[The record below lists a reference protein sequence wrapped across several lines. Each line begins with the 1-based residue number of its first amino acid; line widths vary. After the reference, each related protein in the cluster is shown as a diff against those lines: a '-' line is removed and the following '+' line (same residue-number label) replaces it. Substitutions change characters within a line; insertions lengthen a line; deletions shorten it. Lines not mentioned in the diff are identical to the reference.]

1 MLVIV
6 SDLHLT
12 DGTCGPSTS
21 PGAFQIFAERLRE
34 LATAGSWRSNGRY
47 QPISHLDVVLL
58 GDILDPVR
66 SAQWLARPNI
76 RPWQNPHDAEF
87 VGLLSKITTDILEH
101 NDSGLGIL
109 RSLNGEQGLTVPTAL
124 RSGKI
129 NADGQRQPVAV
140 RLHYMVGN
148 HDWFYHLP
156 GTKYSALRKKIAGKM
171 GLANDPSEPF
181 PHDPGESEML
191 LSVMRR
197 HKVTARHGDQFDP
210 INFGGDRD
218 ASSLGDCIVIDLLNR
233 FAIEVGREL
242 SEDLS
247 AATVLGLRE
256 IDNVRPLLLIPV
268 WIEGLLERT
277 CEFPSLRKRVK
288 SVWDRL
294 AEEFLEIDFVRRHDT
309 WNPFDLVDGLQRA
322 LRFSK
327 RLPVGWASSIVTWMN
342 QIRGVEGESYYHH
355 ALAEQDFRNRR
366 SKYIIY
372 GHTHQAESIPLD
384 ASHASGCVL
393 NQEYF
398 NSGTWRRVYRQTCL
412 VPEQHEFIPG
422 DMMTYTVFFHGDE
435 RKGRPYEAWTGSLGC
450 RPAELSVH
458 RIDSGSTSRAPH
470 QAVPAPRLNSHGPHF
485 ANPTVESPPAVGLE
499 QLG

>member
-21 PGAFQIFAERLRE
+21 PGAFQIFAERLRD
-34 LATAGSWRSNGRY
+34 LAEAGSWRSSGRY
-47 QPISHLDVVLL
+47 QPISQLDLILL
-58 GDILDPVR
+58 GDILDPMR
-66 SAQWLARPNI
+66 SAQWLARPNV

-101 NDSGLGIL
+101 NDAGLACL
-109 RSLNGEQGLTVPTAL
+109 RNLNGPQGLKVPAAL
-124 RSGKI
+124 RSGKMST
-129 NADGQRQPVAV
+129 DPDRQPVAV
-140 RLHYMVGN
+140 RIHYMVGN
-148 HDWFYHLP
+148 HDWYYHLP
-156 GTKYSALRKKIAGKM
+156 GTKYSALRKKIVTKM
-171 GLANDPSEPF
+171 GLANDPNEPF
-181 PHDPGESEML
+181 PHDGGESDGL

-210 INFGGDRD
+210 INFSGDRD

-233 FAIEVGREL
+233 FVVEVGREL

-247 AATVLGLRE
+247 ATTILGLRE

-277 CEFPSLRKRVK
+277 CEFPSLRRRVK

-294 AEEFLEIDFVRRHDT
+294 ADEFLQINFVRQHDT

-327 RLPVGWASSIVTWMN
+327 RLPVGWVGSTMSWLN
-342 QIRGVEGESYYHH
+342 QIRGVDGDSYYYH
-355 ALAEQDFRNRR
+355 ALAEQDFRSRR

-372 GHTHQAESIPLD
+372 GHTHLAESIPLD
-384 ASHASGCVL
+384 ASYASGCVL

-412 VPEQHEFIPG
+412 APEQHEFIPG

-450 RPAELSVH
+450 RPVDQAIH
-458 RIDSGSTSRAPH
+458 RVDAGSAGSTPH
-470 QAVPAPRLNSHGPHF
+470 QAAPIPKLHTHGPHF
-485 ANPTVESPPAVGLE
+485 GDLPTSSPSVGLE
-499 QLG
+499 QLD

>member
-21 PGAFQIFAERLRE
+21 PGAFQIFAERIRDMAE
-34 LATAGSWRSNGRY
+34 AGSWRSSSRY

-58 GDILDPVR
+58 GDILDPAR
-66 SAQWLARPNI
+66 SAQWLARPNT

-101 NDSGLGIL
+101 NDAGLAFL
-109 RSLNGEQGLTVPTAL
+109 RSLNGEHGLTVPSAL

-129 NADGQRQPVAV
+129 NTEGQCQPVPV
-140 RLHYMVGN
+140 RVHYMVGN
-148 HDWFYHLP
+148 HDWYYHLP
-156 GTKYSALRKKIAGKM
+156 GPKYSALRKKIVAKM
-171 GLANDPSEPF
+171 GLANDPNEPF
-181 PHDPGESEML
+181 PHDPAESDLL

-218 ASSLGDCIVIDLLNR
+218 VSSLGDCIVIDLLNR

-247 AATVLGLRE
+247 AATILGLRE
-256 IDNVRPLLLIPV
+256 INNVRPLLLIPV

-277 CEFPSLRKRVK
+277 CEFPSLRRRVK

-294 AEEFLEIDFVRRHDT
+294 AEEFLQINFVRQHDT

-327 RLPVGWASSIVTWMN
+327 RLPVGWVSSTMTWLN
-342 QIRGVEGESYYHH
+342 QIRGVDGESYYHH
-355 ALAEQDFRNRR
+355 ALAEQDFRSRR

-372 GHTHQAESIPLD
+372 GHTHLAESVPLD
-384 ASHASGCVL
+384 ASYASGCVL

-398 NSGTWRRVYRQTCL
+398 NSGTWRRVYRQTSL
-412 VPEQHEFIPG
+412 APEQHEFIPG
-422 DMMTYTVFFHGDE
+422 DMMTYTAFFHGDE
-435 RKGRPYEAWTGSLGC
+435 RKGRPYETWTGSLGC
-450 RPAELSVH
+450 RPAESSVH
-458 RIDSGSTSRAPH
+458 RIDAGSTSHAPH
-470 QAVPAPRLNSHGPHF
+470 QAAPIPRLHTHGPHF
-485 ANPTVESPPAVGLE
+485 GDSSTSSPAVGLE
-499 QLG
+499 QLD